1 MLFLEAQWSLHN
13 MGGTGGKNQLSLI
26 ATVATATNVPGG
38 CSESDHPSSLSPASM
53 FVASLCIMRGIDLFS
68 VHVSHESA
76 VRSLRASEA
85 RDLSS
90 IVGLIE
96 TDRR

>member
-1 MLFLEAQWSLHN
+1 MLFLEARWSPHH
-13 MGGTGGKNQLSLI
+13 MGGTGGKNPLSLI

-38 CSESDHPSSLSPASM
+38 CSGSDHPSSFSPSSM
-53 FVASLCIMRGIDLFS
+53 LVASLCTMRGIDLFS

-76 VRSLRASEA
+76 VRSLGASEA

-90 IVGLIE
+90 IVGQIE
-96 TDRR
+96 TDHR